1 MSVLVDTSALVAMVD
16 ADDPP
21 HEAARDAWAAM
32 LAHSTSLVL
41 TNLMLVETL
50 AVLSRRMG
58 MEVVTAFCQRQLPLV
73 DLYEVDTPLLLTAV
87 DTWVAARRGDLS
99 LVDVVSFLV
108 MRREGITRAFTLDPH
123 FAEQG
128 FECLPRP

>member
-1 MSVLVDTSALVAMVD
+1 MG
-16 ADDPP
+16 PP
-21 HEAARDAWAAM
+21 
-32 LAHSTSLVL
+32 LQP

-50 AVLSRRMG
+50 AVLPRRMG

-73 DLYEVDTPLLLTAV
+73 ELYAVETPLLLTAI
-87 DTWVAARRGDLS
+87 DTWAAARRPDLS

-108 MRREGITRAFTLDPH
+108 MRREGLTHAFTLDPH

-128 FECLPRP
+128 FECIPEG

>member
-1 MSVLVDTSALVAMVD
+1 MKVLLDTSALVAMVD
-16 ADDPP
+16 TDDPA

-32 LAHSTSLVL
+32 LADSTPLVL

-50 AVLSRRMG
+50 AVLPRRMG
-58 MEVVTAFCQRQLPLV
+58 MEVVSAFCQRQLPLV
-73 DLYEVDTPLLLTAV
+73 ELYAVETPVLLTAI
-87 DTWVAARRGDLS
+87 DTWAAARRRDLS

-108 MRREGITRAFTLDPH
+108 MRREGLSHAFTLDPH

-128 FECLPRP
+128 FECIPA